1 MKLTQK
7 LKVMLRALIL
17 KAGELET
24 DKGRLIYDGDELTVG
39 TEVFVEQAGEND
51 EIEVIPA
58 PDGEYEADGKTY
70 VVAEGKISEIREP
83 EEPEAEEEQEME
95 DEPAAEPADDND
107 QPEEGQSLEERVA
120 ALEGRVGEILEGIE
134 TILNGIAALEG
145 RIEEIEAKVA
155 GLEKPAADPINENEG
170 EFSEEPKSRF
180 QILREMNK
188 K

>member
-17 KAGELET
+17 KAGEIET

-39 TEVFVEQAGEND
+39 TDVFVEQANGD

-70 VVAEGKISEIREP
+70 VVADGKISEIREP
-83 EEPEAEEEQEME
+83 EAEDEPETEME
-95 DEPAAEPADDND
+95 DEPAAEPADE
-107 QPEEGQSLEERVA
+107 QPVPDEGQSIEERVA
-120 ALEGRVGEILEGIE
+120 ALESRVAEILEGIE
-134 TILNGIAALEG
+134 NILNSFASLEG
-145 RIEEIEAKVA
+145 RVEELEAKIA
-155 GLEKPAADPINENEG
+155 RLEEPAADPIDEKDED
-170 EFSEEPKSRF
+170 FSDQPKSRL
-180 QILREMNK
+180 QIYRDLNK